1 MQFLLDNI
9 ASVMVSGAVLLL
21 VVATNLTAQRAAMEE
36 TVSYAA
42 KMQTLSLAD
51 YLEDELLLIGDGTA
65 NTIVDLQTNSE
76 GQTTLFSFWRED
88 EDTAT
93 DILVAYTL
101 TETDSVEIDQEWV
114 QLYQLNRSEN
124 GTPAGGGSSTLET
137 FTITMLNANGNV
149 TTGVSAARLL
159 RVRAV
164 NVYPFGEA
172 EDMNMFRSYWGIT
185 VRPPNLDS

>member
-1 MQFLLDNI
+1 MQFILDNI

-51 YLEDELLLIGDGTA
+51 YLEDELLLIGDGTDE
-65 NTIVDLQTNSE
+65 TIVDLQTNSE

-114 QLYQLNRSEN
+114 QLYQLNRTEN

-149 TTGVSAARLL
+149 TTGVAAARLL

-164 NVYPFGEA
+164 NVYPFGDSD
-172 EDMNMFRSYWGIT
+172 DMNMFRSFWGVT
-185 VRPPNLDS
+185 VRPPNLES